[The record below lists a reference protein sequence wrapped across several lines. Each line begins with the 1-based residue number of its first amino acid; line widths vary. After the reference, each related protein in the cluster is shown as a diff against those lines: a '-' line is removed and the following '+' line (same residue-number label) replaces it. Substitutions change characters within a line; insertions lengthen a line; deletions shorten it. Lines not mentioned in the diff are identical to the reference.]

1 MDRQIWPT
9 RPLCF
14 SVVKNKGLI
23 LRHWGVYFAAPGDY
37 ADWWRG
43 RCPPS
48 MQDTL
53 TLTSRAPVTTQQDGV
68 DPVHHLEAVSRRG
81 LDVLLLHHFRFQTML
96 SSNVFFLSIA
106 SRRVTAHPYFV
117 TVFVMLRSENSRL
130 TVKQHYFLES
140 RKVSEQFCISCDA
153 CRF

>member
-1 MDRQIWPT
+1 M
-9 RPLCF
+9 
-14 SVVKNKGLI
+14 
-23 LRHWGVYFAAPGDY
+23 RHWGAYFAAPGDY

-53 TLTSRAPVTTQQDGV
+53 TLTSRGPVTTRQDGV
-68 DPVHHLEAVSRRG
+68 DPVHHLAVVSRSGLDVLLLLHFRIQTSAVSRSG
-81 LDVLLLHHFRFQTML
+81 LVVLLLHHFRFQTLL

-117 TVFVMLRSENSRL
+117 TVFVMLRNENSRL
-130 TVKQHYFLES
+130 TVKQQHFLES
-140 RKVSEQFCISCDA
+140 RKVGEQLCTSCEA
-153 CRF
+153 CSF